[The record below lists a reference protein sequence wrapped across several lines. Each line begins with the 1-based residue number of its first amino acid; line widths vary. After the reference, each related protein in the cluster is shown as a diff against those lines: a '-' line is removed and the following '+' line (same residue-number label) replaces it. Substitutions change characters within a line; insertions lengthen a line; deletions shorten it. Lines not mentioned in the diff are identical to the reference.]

1 MDNKSTCVSIG
12 KFPFD
17 YTEEQVLEIARSVG
31 PVLDIKLLFDELTG
45 KSKGYAIVN
54 YGDIETAG
62 SAVRNLNYTSLPNGR
77 FLKCAIVND
86 YEMIGDE
93 DSAVKLPP
101 LPLGIQIHPNQNAS
115 QVISSILS
123 NIDSNSALQLLK
135 EMKNMSQENPK
146 GTKLLLERF
155 PQLAL
160 AMVELGLLTN
170 TTNHELIELTL
181 NKKPVELKSLSPDH
195 VELLQSVYKLSDDQ
209 LSELSEAQQ
218 DIVKQ
223 VKLEIEKGSYGEILS
238 TPASQD

>member
-1 MDNKSTCVSIG
+1 MDNTSTCVSIG

-31 PVLDIKLLFDELTG
+31 PVLDIKLLFDDLTG

-54 YGDIETAG
+54 YGDVETAG

-77 FLKCAIVND
+77 FLKCAIVSG

-93 DSAVKLPP
+93 DAAVKLPP

-123 NIDSNSALQLLK
+123 NIDSNSALQILQ
-135 EMKNMSQENPK
+135 EMKTMSQENPR

-170 TTNHELIELTL
+170 STNHELIELTL
-181 NKKPVELKSLSPDH
+181 NKKPIELRSLSSDH
-195 VELLQSVYKLSDDQ
+195 VSLLQAVYKLSDDQ
-209 LSELSEAQQ
+209 IGELNESQQ
-218 DIVKQ
+218 EVVKQ
-223 VKLEIEKGSYGEILS
+223 VKVEIEKGTYGEILDNGS
-238 TPASQD
+238 KKE